1 MSLPSYEAL
10 MRPLLESVKDG
21 KESDINKS
29 VDYIAKKLKLTT
41 EEANTLFPSG
51 SETILKNRIRW
62 AKTYLVHSGLLIIP
76 RRGIFV
82 ITDEGKKYLRE
93 NIEINSKTL
102 PRTEK
107 YKKFL
112 GLKKL
117 ELKEEEKE
125 SNIPPDEMLENS
137 FNFLMK
143 ELENEL
149 LEKVKQSSPR
159 FFEKLVVDLLL
170 AMGYG
175 GSKIEAGK
183 VLQMSHDGGIDGFI
197 KEDRLGLDIIYIQAK
212 RWNKNSIGRPEI
224 QQFIGALQERH
235 SKRGVFITTSKFSKQ
250 ALEYI
255 QNIESKV
262 VLIDGEELV
271 ELMREFN
278 VGVEVKEVY
287 EIKEINSDYFEK

>member
-1 MSLPSYEAL
+1 
-10 MRPLLESVKDG
+10 
-21 KESDINKS
+21 
-29 VDYIAKKLKLTT
+29 
-41 EEANTLFPSG
+41 
-51 SETILKNRIRW
+51 
-62 AKTYLVHSGLLIIP
+62 
-76 RRGIFV
+76 
-82 ITDEGKKYLRE
+82 
-93 NIEINSKTL
+93 
-102 PRTEK
+102 
-107 YKKFL
+107 
-112 GLKKL
+112 
-117 ELKEEEKE
+117 
-125 SNIPPDEMLENS
+125 
-137 FNFLMK
+137 
-143 ELENEL
+143 
-149 LEKVKQSSPR
+149 
-159 FFEKLVVDLLL
+159 
-170 AMGYG
+170 MGYG